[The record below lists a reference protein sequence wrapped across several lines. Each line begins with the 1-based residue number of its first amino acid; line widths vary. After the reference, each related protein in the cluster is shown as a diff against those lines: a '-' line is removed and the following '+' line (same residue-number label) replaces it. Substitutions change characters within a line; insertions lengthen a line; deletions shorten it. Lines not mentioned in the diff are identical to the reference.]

1 MWDFVFLFF
10 SACRNRKNTHGP
22 FSAIEPLGGNDCECG
37 GEEPDSRMNT
47 T

>member
-10 SACRNRKNTHGP
+10 SLQEQKKHTWAILSNR
-22 FSAIEPLGGNDCECG
+22 AIRGNDCECG